1 MKSNCIVVLL
11 AALALTS
18 CSKSAEELAPVE
30 EATIYSVKYPC
41 GPTCTGQGWILQTTT
56 GTTYEPTNLPQGFA
70 SHELPVEVAY
80 QKTGKRSAPNSGTGE
95 ELIVIMQIKKR

>member
-1 MKSNCIVVLL
+1 MKNNFVVVLL

-18 CSKSAEELAPVE
+18 CSKSAEEFSPIE

-41 GPTCTGQGWILQTTT
+41 GPACTGQAWILETAS
-56 GTTYEPTNLPQGFA
+56 GTTYEPANLHSDFA

-80 QKTGKRSAPNSGTGE
+80 RKTGKRSNPNSGTGE
-95 ELIVIMQIKKR
+95 ELIIIEQIRKR